1 MTLGAKI
8 KKTELL
14 IIKTKK
20 ELDHLPK
27 NIGSNL
33 ILKAIPTNRTRRA
46 RAISRQNPADFAHT
60 MFELRPKNTANLQ
73 FQNFGE
79 RLPRR
84 VAPRQARSAEA
95 TSYDFSEST
104 NWRRGWDS
112 NPRSGCPDFGF
123 QDRHIRPLCHPSK
136 FILTISFNHFLPW
149 PDLRNNSLFLA

>member
-60 MFELRPKNTANLQ
+60 MFELRPRNTANFHFRPKRRERGVVPKSASGRNADSKDAGTTVPSRGRGN
-73 FQNFGE
+73 FQQKIICDRIPPSLN
-79 RLPRR
+79 LR
-84 VAPRQARSAEA
+84 VI
-95 TSYDFSEST
+95 TKKIKT
-104 NWRRGWDS
+104 
-112 NPRSGCPDFGF
+112 
-123 QDRHIRPLCHPSK
+123 
-136 FILTISFNHFLPW
+136 
-149 PDLRNNSLFLA
+149 